1 MKNRLLF
8 LKAVSCICGVGLIA
22 FSLKWTTYFE
32 NWYWLPKFPNSLDA
46 LFIIVG
52 GLLLLLWGLVFLE
65 DRDIKIKS

>member
-1 MKNRLLF
+1 MKNRLFF
-8 LKAVSCICGVGLIA
+8 LKFVSCVYGVGLIA

-52 GLLLLLWGLVFLE
+52 GLLILLWGLLFLE
-65 DRDIKIKS
+65 DKDVKIKA